1 MEPVKQEIG
10 FKIGFCV
17 TSDKVRIAYGT
28 AGRGPSLVIP
38 PGWVSHLQLAWDH
51 PAARDY
57 LEKGTRNHTFVTFD
71 KQGCGLSERGR
82 TDFSLESEVGSLEAV
97 VDHLKLKRFALF
109 GFSQSGPIAIAYS
122 IKHPKRVSHL
132 ILFDTY
138 ACGSTLAPDE
148 FKATFISLIKAA
160 WGIGSKTM
168 ADMFL
173 PGGSA
178 SEIEWFVRLQRESTS
193 AGMAA
198 KLLGAVFSFDVTD
211 LLPKIRVP
219 TLVIHRR
226 GDKAIAFHCGR
237 DLAAMIP
244 TARFVPLE
252 GNKHIPFFGDAN
264 AVLRATAEFLGD
276 PVETLPTKETESP
289 PKTETTS
296 VKEDPAALKAQVFID
311 GLDKVTLSQYRIIGE
326 YNRYE
331 EEVRNTLKDIKQKI
345 ISGLGHSTPKRE
357 NHLIWAPPGTGK
369 TYFVQQVAA
378 SIAPSVQY
386 QEINMAKMDE
396 VTFRSSLSE
405 ILNSKQPCLS
415 LIDEADAKP
424 KEPWPYELLLP
435 YLDAAVKS
443 AKKFVFVLAGSSGA
457 NLLEM
462 KERIASRPKGSDLLS
477 RIPSENEHTIAAM
490 SLGDRLLVALAQFRQ
505 AGMEVGREV
514 REVEKLG
521 LFYIA
526 LSPHLLNARQL
537 REFTVR
543 GVERMPAGDDRI
555 KYDHLFSPGDPENK
569 AFWMRV
575 LPSAKNFERKFVLI
589 ED

>member
-1 MEPVKQEIG
+1 MEPVKQEIE

-17 TSDKVRIAYGT
+17 TSDKVRIAYST

-38 PGWVSHLQLAWDH
+38 PGWVSHLQLSWDH

-57 LEKGTRNHTFVTFD
+57 LEKGTKNHTFVTYD
-71 KQGCGLSERGR
+71 KQGCGLSERSR
-82 TDFSLESEVGSLEAV
+82 TDFSLESEIRPLETV

-109 GFSQSGPIAIAYS
+109 GYSQSGPVAIAYS
-122 IKHPKRVSHL
+122 VKHPKRVSHL

-138 ACGSTLAPDE
+138 ACGNALAPDE
-148 FKATFISLIKAA
+148 FRSSFVALVKAA

-178 SEIEWFVRLQRESTS
+178 SEIEWFVRLQRESTT
-193 AGMAA
+193 ADMAS
-198 KLLGAVFSFDVTD
+198 KLLGSVFSFDVTD
-211 LLPKIRVP
+211 LLPKIKVP

-226 GDKAIAFHCGR
+226 GDKAMRFHCGR
-237 DLAAMIP
+237 DMAAMIP
-244 TARFVPLE
+244 KARFVPLE
-252 GNKHIPFFGDAN
+252 GNMHIPFFGDAN
-264 AVLRATAEFLGD
+264 AILRATAEFLGD
-276 PVETLPTKETESP
+276 PVEVLPSKKAETP
-289 PKTETTS
+289 YNAETTS

-311 GLDKVTLSQYRIIGE
+311 GLDKVALSQYRIIGD

-345 ISGLGHSTPKRE
+345 ISGFGHSTLKRE

-378 SIAPSVQY
+378 SISSSVQY
-386 QEINMAKMDE
+386 REINLAKMDE

-405 ILNSKQPCLS
+405 ILNSEQPCLS
-415 LIDEADAKP
+415 LIDEVDAKP

-435 YLDAAVKS
+435 YLDTAVKK
-443 AKKFVFVLAGSSGA
+443 AGRFVFVLAGSSGST
-457 NLLEM
+457 LLEM
-462 KERIASRPKGSDLLS
+462 KEGIASRPKGSDLLS

-490 SLGDRLLVALAQFRQ
+490 SLGDRLLVALAQFKQ
-505 AGMEVGREV
+505 AGVEVDREV

-537 REFTVR
+537 REFAVR

-555 KYDHLFSPGDPENK
+555 KYDHLFNPGDPENK

-575 LPSAKNFERKFVLI
+575 LPSAKNFERKFILI